1 MTKWLVVR
9 EAGAGDVGTKGLRDS
24 ETVDREPWTA
34 GELVAFLLSE
44 PAHETCRGE
53 FAVRDRWMP
62 ASVVPGSQNRD
73 RGAPR
78 VVVSLLPEYP
88 GQPPEA

>member
-1 MTKWLVVR
+1 VTKWLVVR

-53 FAVRDRWMP
+53 FA
-62 ASVVPGSQNRD
+62 S
-73 RGAPR
+73 
-78 VVVSLLPEYP
+78 
-88 GQPPEA
+88 